1 RYQSASQLA
10 FALDDPLVLEISPR
24 RTAFDEWMDEA
35 AHLGQSGIVLVDGR
49 DDIESWKRA
58 FDNVELVTTL
68 EIERFGYPIATYE
81 VFLGEG
87 FVPLDAA
94 GEARSEEHTS
104 ELQSRE
110 NLVCR
115 LLIE

>member
-1 RYQSASQLA
+1 MIRLCSR
-10 FALDDPLVLEISPR
+10 FR
-24 RTAFDEWMDEA
+24 RDARPSTNGWNEA

-87 FVPLDAA
+87 FAPLDAA
-94 GEARSEEHTS
+94 GEAP
-104 ELQSRE
+104 
-110 NLVCR
+110 
-115 LLIE
+115 